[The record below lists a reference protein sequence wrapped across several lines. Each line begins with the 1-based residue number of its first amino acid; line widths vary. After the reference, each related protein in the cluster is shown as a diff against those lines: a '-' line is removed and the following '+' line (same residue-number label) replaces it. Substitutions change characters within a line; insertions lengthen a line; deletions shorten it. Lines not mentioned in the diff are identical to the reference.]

1 MRALRRTLPKSNSG
15 TRARLANRESM
26 RSREGG
32 FLHHSVFLWSLTT
45 VRSLPRQAAANR
57 LWNLLGHLEIHH
69 AEEKAQRPG
78 SAEILAEV
86 GAGASLKKL
95 SGKSGASLEGQPGP
109 GGRWVSRFS
118 KYPDRHL
125 LREAA
130 SSSPPRPPSLLLTG
144 CSGR

>member
-1 MRALRRTLPKSNSG
+1 
-15 TRARLANRESM
+15 M

-95 SGKSGASLEGQPGP
+95 SGESGASLEGQPGQVVAGCHGSLNPRITISHGKQRARALP
-109 GGRWVSRFS
+109 G
-118 KYPDRHL
+118 H
-125 LREAA
+125 
-130 SSSPPRPPSLLLTG
+130 PPSYLRGAAVAELVGDGLDAPG
-144 CSGR
+144 PCHCNVAALRAHV